1 MLVNLLNRARQ
12 LLTASVHVLR
22 ERLRSW
28 TEPPRT
34 SRTLGTLHDLARSKP
49 QLVIENALLRQ
60 QLLVLNRSVKRPRL
74 TRADRVRFVLLA
86 SRLQRWKDA
95 LLIVKPETVLRW
107 HRQGFRLFWKRKS
120 LTTSRDPRIPAETI
134 ALIKAMAADNRLWG
148 ADRIRG
154 SC

>member
-1 MLVNLLNRARQ
+1 MFVKLLNRARQ
-12 LLTASVHVLR
+12 LLTAGVQVLQ

-34 SRTLGTLHDLARSKP
+34 ALTLGSIRDLARSKP

-60 QLLVLNRSVKRPRL
+60 QLLVLNRSAKRPRL
-74 TRADRVRFVLLA
+74 TRADRVRIVLLA
-86 SRLQRWKDA
+86 SRLQHWKDA

-120 LTTSRDPRIPAETI
+120 RTPSHEPKISAETI
-134 ALIKAMAADNRLWG
+134 ALIKAMPSTTGSG
-148 ADRIRG
+148 AQTASRG